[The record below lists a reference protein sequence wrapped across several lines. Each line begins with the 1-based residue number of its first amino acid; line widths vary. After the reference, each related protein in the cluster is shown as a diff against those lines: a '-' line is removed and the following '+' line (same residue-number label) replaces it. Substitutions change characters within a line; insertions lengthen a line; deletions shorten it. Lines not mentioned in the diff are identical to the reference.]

1 MIKQH
6 INIIQNNVNLNSS
19 IVIDAYPR
27 EDKKNIIPS
36 GKYIRG
42 MFDLKENFEGKI
54 YYIKET
60 KKCTIFFSSNY
71 KNLQIIF
78 DNNTKVQNKTLEY
91 AQIYIING
99 YIDKFTVKLINNE
112 NKTINNSLN
121 INYIF
126 KYETNLDNDI
136 YISSKNITYD
146 ILNESLKG
154 NERDFIILFYNKKKK
169 NKSNYSYYLRLY
181 KESDIIKEEDL
192 NTLAITS
199 SKIYYYN
206 ESINN
211 DKNQINFAVNNL
223 SNYENYH
230 GYLFVKQNNSVIEK
244 YKVKNFIIKKKK
256 DHSKNYLNLI
266 KIIIIIISLIF
277 VIIFAIFSL
286 FLIRM
291 CKKNKELEEKV
302 KNISFE
308 IEGDD
313 TDSLDEDIN
322 QRVSYV

>member
-6 INIIQNNVNLNSS
+6 TNIIQNNVNLNSS

-78 DNNTKVQNKTLEY
+78 DNNTKVQNKTIEY

-154 NERDFIILFYNKKKK
+154 NKRDFIISFYNKKKK
-169 NKSNYSYYLRLY
+169 
-181 KESDIIKEEDL
+181 
-192 NTLAITS
+192 
-199 SKIYYYN
+199 
-206 ESINN
+206 
-211 DKNQINFAVNNL
+211 
-223 SNYENYH
+223 
-230 GYLFVKQNNSVIEK
+230 
-244 YKVKNFIIKKKK
+244 
-256 DHSKNYLNLI
+256 
-266 KIIIIIISLIF
+266 
-277 VIIFAIFSL
+277 
-286 FLIRM
+286 
-291 CKKNKELEEKV
+291 
-302 KNISFE
+302 
-308 IEGDD
+308 
-313 TDSLDEDIN
+313 
-322 QRVSYV
+322 